1 MTGVLHASVSDEQHA
16 STTAALDAV
25 SNRKQSALT
34 PSERYELPESSN
46 QEYGFCAQPLVPPS
60 TLFETGRK
68 TCAETRF
75 ADVYYHQTG
84 GKTPFSRKDGAADKK
99 A

>member
-1 MTGVLHASVSDEQHA
+1 M
-16 STTAALDAV
+16 
-25 SNRKQSALT
+25 T

-46 QEYGFCAQPLVPPS
+46 QEYGFCSKPLVEPS
-60 TLFETGRK
+60 TLIEAGRK

-84 GKTPFSRKDGAADKK
+84 KTPFTCKDSTVTKK